1 MPSVI
6 LKAHFDGEH
15 IVLDEPFEFPINAR
29 LAVTVLSSTESDA
42 EVERVDWSTFGI
54 ANLSRAYG
62 NNEPEYSISDVK
74 S

>member
-6 LKAHFDGEH
+6 LKAHFDGER
-15 IVLDEPFEFPINAR
+15 IVLDEPFEFSVNAR
-29 LAVTVLSSTESDA
+29 LAVTVLPSIESDSDA
-42 EVERVDWSTFGI
+42 ERDAWSTLGI

-62 NNEPEYSISDVK
+62 DDEPEYSIADVT